1 MIKFFREVFGEIKN
15 LSFPSR
21 KETLFIALV
30 SIVTI
35 TLVSIL
41 ILIIDFIASKTVG
54 LIFGI

>member
-21 KETLFIALV
+21 KETLFITLV

>member
-1 MIKFFREVFGEIKN
+1 MIKFLRDTFGEIKN

-21 KETLFIALV
+21 KETLFITLV